1 MFDKNGMGYVT
12 TNDILSVMKNK
23 NNNNNKDKIDIDRKK

>member
-12 TNDILSVMKNK
+12 TNDILSVL
-23 NNNNNKDKIDIDRKK
+23 KINMGK

>member
-12 TNDILSVMKNK
+12 TNDILSVLKMKVNMNMGK
-23 NNNNNKDKIDIDRKK
+23 